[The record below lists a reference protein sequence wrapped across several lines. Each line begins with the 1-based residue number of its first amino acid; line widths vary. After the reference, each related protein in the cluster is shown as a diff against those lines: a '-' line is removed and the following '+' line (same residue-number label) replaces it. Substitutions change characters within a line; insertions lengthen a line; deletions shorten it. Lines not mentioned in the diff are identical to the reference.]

1 MANVGNYQEIQDE
14 DIAKAA
20 KRKVDIEKSQ
30 KELMK
35 WNVAILK
42 EKEAQNEFERR
53 EEEMILAY
61 QEQGDLALRKKD
73 KEEIVRQLKKEIV

>member
-1 MANVGNYQEIQDE
+1 MANVGNDQEIQDE

-42 EKEAQNEFERR
+42 EKEARNEFERQ